1 MLIVMS
7 PTEAKLGFIM
17 IKVSFTAALDFF
29 SEKINVK
36 RNSFLVVVLQNYFTR
51 RKGHF

>member
-7 PTEAKLGFIM
+7 PTEAKLGFM
-17 IKVSFTAALDFF
+17 ITVSFTAALDFF